1 MFWLFNFLLPTQRL
15 VKFVTPSTRSFP
27 FLIYINVSINIYLT
41 FGIYCITLQIDI
53 NCPIETYILFKEN
66 MSYQRNICLISSILI
81 CTAITLTNA
90 ANVYHHEIKYRS
102 TGNEKMCVTESCI
115 ETANSLFKVS
125 CDIRYFQ
132 C

>member
-41 FGIYCITLQIDI
+41 FGIYCTTLQIDI
-53 NCPIETYILFKEN
+53 NCPIETYILFMEN

-81 CTAITLTNA
+81 CTAIKFTNA

-125 CDIRYFQ
+125 CDIRYF
-132 C
+132 

>member
-53 NCPIETYILFKEN
+53 NCPIETYILFMEN

-81 CTAITLTNA
+81 CTAIKFTNA

-125 CDIRYFQ
+125 CDTRYF
-132 C
+132 

>member
-1 MFWLFNFLLPTQRL
+1 
-15 VKFVTPSTRSFP
+15 
-27 FLIYINVSINIYLT
+27 
-41 FGIYCITLQIDI
+41 
-53 NCPIETYILFKEN
+53 

-81 CTAITLTNA
+81 CTAIKFTNA

-125 CDIRYFQ
+125 CDTRYFNARFQ
-132 C
+132 LNITDSIFLHIVHIIQHTLV

>member
-1 MFWLFNFLLPTQRL
+1 MFWLFNFLLPTLRL
-15 VKFVTPSTRSFP
+15 VKFVTPNTRSFP
-27 FLIYINVSINIYLT
+27 FLISIDLSINIYLT
-41 FGIYCITLQIDI
+41 FGIYCITLQIY
-53 NCPIETYILFKEN
+53 TGYILFKEN

-81 CTAITLTNA
+81 CTAIKFTNA

-125 CDIRYFQ
+125 YDTRYFEF
-132 C
+132 